1 MLASLT
7 GHSSSINWNVR
18 QIYNHLL
25 FLSRTG
31 CLWFQWQPWRRVT
44 MSTSNSGG
52 HNNGWVLGLPRF
64 TSGASLFKCY
74 WKTQYEIV

>member
-52 HNNGWVLGLPRF
+52 AQQRMGPWTPPFHIRCVL
-64 TSGASLFKCY
+64 
-74 WKTQYEIV
+74 V